1 MISMNQV
8 QLEQK
13 QEKLRLLNLSPSM
26 KEYLLNC
33 DNDGILT
40 RKDADYLKSIGKWFT
55 METRLN

>member
-1 MISMNQV
+1 MNQI

-40 RKDADYLKSIGKWFT
+40 RKDVDYLKSIGKWFA